1 MLQKEYTN
9 LHALFSFYEKTL
21 EQQNKKLSQQEQIIM
36 RLQTHIS
43 VSMRSRLDHV
53 IVQRLVQDRIDRPLG
68 RNEQR
73 NWIEDP
79 DGEWTQ
85 TGLGKKQF
93 DLYGMNIRLLENE
106 IERAHMTLIVKRK
119 DDRITYI

>member
-1 MLQKEYTN
+1 
-9 LHALFSFYEKTL
+9 
-21 EQQNKKLSQQEQIIM
+21 M

-106 IERAHMTLIVKRK
+106 IERAHMTLIVKSK
-119 DDRITYI
+119 DDRISYL